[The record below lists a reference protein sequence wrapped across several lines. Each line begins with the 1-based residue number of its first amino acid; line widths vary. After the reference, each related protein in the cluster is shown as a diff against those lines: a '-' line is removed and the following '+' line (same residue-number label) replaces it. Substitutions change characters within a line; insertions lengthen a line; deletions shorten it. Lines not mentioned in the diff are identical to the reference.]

1 MKLED
6 LNRKGT
12 FTQQRT
18 ISMKNPALRPT
29 EHGEDDKYI
38 VKSWGVTS
46 KEIKASTE
54 IAVPDAVN
62 MALKVDFQFE
72 GGNQQLRYSCT
83 SSDISAFPRM
93 SASSTCSCPG
103 LISSK
108 GNTSSL
114 K

>member
-6 LNRKGT
+6 SNRKGT

-54 IAVPDAVN
+54 
-62 MALKVDFQFE
+62 M
-72 GGNQQLRYSCT
+72 
-83 SSDISAFPRM
+83 
-93 SASSTCSCPG
+93 
-103 LISSK
+103 
-108 GNTSSL
+108 
-114 K
+114 